1 MEYMNTYKF
10 FYDETEHSREINQK
24 TINAANYYDNF
35 ITAIVGW
42 ETGRNKEIEEE
53 YLAFENKYSYRMSS
67 GELKSSS
74 IKQKELRNG
83 FASMNRHNVDFLRD
97 FLMIIEKVSLYF
109 CVMSKFEYV
118 VHQLLLDYH
127 SSWAFNANAMKYS
140 IIKILNVYKPQDVID
155 CIYNHPE
162 RLIKTLEDFFFRKIE
177 ENKANLPLK
186 ERENKAMYDALVMLE
201 DVSPISTLQWEY
213 RLPFHGFQLYLK
225 EKGIKKYSL
234 MIDKEGG
241 NHNTFNA
248 AVSEGI
254 QNVTEEDS
262 KDYFGIRM
270 ADMIVGLIGKLM
282 KSLCTALTPLPSNG
296 VHKTI
301 LSPAWF
307 ALTEEQL
314 KLYKQ
319 LHRVINIH
327 DYCWNKAYAGI
338 YSDDLVSFVVLLNY
352 MNSFSNAD
360 EMKKDYKMH
369 GEYYNGGVL
378 SQLEKRYRRL

>member
-1 MEYMNTYKF
+1 MNTYKF

-42 ETGRNKEIEEE
+42 ETGRDKEIEEE
-53 YLAFENKYSYRMSS
+53 YLAFENKYSYRMSG

-83 FASMNRHNVDFLRD
+83 FASMNRHNVDFLQD

-118 VHQLLLDYH
+118 VHQLLIDYH

-140 IIKILNVYKPQDVID
+140 IIKILNVYKPQNAID

-162 RLIKTLEDFFFRKIE
+162 RLIETLEAFFFQKIE

-186 ERENKAMYDALVMLE
+186 ERENKAMEDALVMLE
-201 DVSPISTLQWEY
+201 DISPISTLQWEY
-213 RLPFHGFQLYLK
+213 RLPFHGFQLYLI

-234 MIDKEGG
+234 VIDKEGE
-241 NHNTFNA
+241 NHNTYNA

-254 QNVTEEDS
+254 ENVTEEDS
-262 KDYFGIRM
+262 KAFWGIRM
-270 ADMIVGLIGKLM
+270 ADMMAGLIGKLM
-282 KSLCTALTPLPSNG
+282 KSLCGALTPLPSNG
-296 VHKTI
+296 IHKTI

-327 DYCWNKAYAGI
+327 DHCWYKAYAGI
-338 YSDDLVSFVVLLNY
+338 YSDDLVSFVELLNY
-352 MNSFSNAD
+352 IDRFANAD
-360 EMKKDYKMH
+360 EMKNDYKMH
-369 GEYYNGGVL
+369 GEYFNGCVIK
-378 SQLEKRYRRL
+378 QLEKRYSRI